1 MPLLTFNHKNKQVN
15 IMALKSKN
23 NEEVT
28 FDDLME
34 DLEFDYEEDKQYT
47 TISGKP
53 QQDVS
58 EYTIYKSYDLD
69 VGEDPIGYP
78 EVTIFENKD
87 KKYDSLRVRLIMKE
101 DEEVLDCYANIPKRD
116 KNGYVSNIRK
126 GFDFYRTCFDFL
138 FSVLRWRDERNV
150 VDKNGEEKNHFNKV
164 NIETFAKYVDQH
176 SRIGIKITEGNEDSS
191 YDSWEIYK
199 ME

>member
-1 MPLLTFNHKNKQVN
+1 
-15 IMALKSKN
+15 MAMKTK
-23 NEEVT
+23 ETKEVT
-28 FDDLME
+28 FDDLLEDME
-34 DLEFDYEEDKQYT
+34 FEYEEDREYL

-53 QQDVS
+53 QTDVY
-58 EYTIYKSYDLD
+58 EYSMFKAYDLD

-78 EVTIFENKD
+78 EVTIFENDD

-116 KNGYVSNIRK
+116 KMGYITNIRK
-126 GFDFYRTCFDFL
+126 GFDFYRTCFDFI
-138 FSVLRWRDERNV
+138 FSVLKYRDERNV
-150 VDKNGEEKNHFNKV
+150 VNANGEEKNTFKKV
-164 NIETFAKYVDQH
+164 NIEAFAKYVDQFE
-176 SRIGIKITEGNEDSS
+176 RVGIRITEGNADST

>member
-1 MPLLTFNHKNKQVN
+1 
-15 IMALKSKN
+15 MAMKSKSTN
-23 NEEVT
+23 QIS
-28 FDDLME
+28 FDDIDFE
-34 DLEFDYEEDKQYT
+34 AEYTENENDYT

-53 QQDVS
+53 QKDIS
-58 EYTIYKSYDLD
+58 EYSTFKAYDLD

-78 EVTIFENKD
+78 EVTIFENDD
-87 KKYDSLRVRLIMKE
+87 KKYDSLRLRLIIDE

-116 KNGYVSNIRK
+116 KNGYINNIRK
-126 GFDFYRTCFDFL
+126 SFDFYRTCFDFL
-138 FSVLRWRDERNV
+138 YSVLKWRDERNV
-150 VDKNGEEKNHFNKV
+150 VTSDGEEINKFKKI

-176 SRIGIKITEGNEDSS
+176 QRIGVRITEGNPEST

>member
-1 MPLLTFNHKNKQVN
+1 MAMKSKKESTLVEAVEPVTEQVN
-15 IMALKSKN
+15 
-23 NEEVT
+23 
-28 FDDLME
+28 FDDLE
-34 DLEFDYEEDKQYT
+34 YEADYEADFT

-53 QQDVS
+53 ITDVS
-58 EYTIYKSYDLD
+58 KYTVFKSYDLD

-78 EVTIFENKD
+78 EVTFFTNDD
-87 KKYDSLRVRLIMKE
+87 KNYDSLRLRLIIAE

-116 KNGYVSNIRK
+116 KLGHITNIRK
-126 GFDFYRTCFDFL
+126 SFDFYRTCFDFL
-138 FSVLRWRDERNV
+138 FSVLKWRDERNV
-150 VDKNGEEKNHFNKV
+150 VNADGEEINVFKKV

-176 SRIGIKITEGNEDSS
+176 ERIGVRITEGNEDSS